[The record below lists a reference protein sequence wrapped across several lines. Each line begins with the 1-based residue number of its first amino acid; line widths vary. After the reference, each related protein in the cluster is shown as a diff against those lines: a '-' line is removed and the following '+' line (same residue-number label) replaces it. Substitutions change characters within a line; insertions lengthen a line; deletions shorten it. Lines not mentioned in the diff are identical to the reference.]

1 MKIKKAFPAIIFLAV
16 SFIGSYAVFTV
27 YRPKTLVEISRIKGY
42 STERQQVIP
51 YPMGS
56 KEIGKDV
63 SSDGKRITLETTKTP
78 EDVKA
83 FYLNV
88 YTVRGWKLV
97 STGQSNNTE
106 VISFSKD
113 GVTLSISTSTA
124 KDLAGTVIVI
134 DEKN

>member
-1 MKIKKAFPAIIFLAV
+1 MIVKKTFPLVIFLLV
-16 SFIGSYAVFTV
+16 SFIGSYTLFTF
-27 YRPKTLVEISRIKGY
+27 YKPKTLTELSRIKGY
-42 STERQQVIP
+42 STQRQQVVP

-88 YTVRGWKLV
+88 YTVRGWKLI
-97 STGQSNNTE
+97 SSGQSDSTE
-106 VISFSKD
+106 VITLAKD
-113 GVTLSISTSTA
+113 GTTLSISTSTA
-124 KDLAGTVIVI
+124 KDLAGTIVVI